1 MNKIKIRKTV
11 GKVAISDFSKF
22 AKPTKYISNN
32 LSCKNIYN
40 FKTDNG
46 RLEKGMGVGF
56 LEVRGED
63 KINAHKYVLNLG
75 LEERNFNKVMYFKQF
90 FKNTGDTTHRL
101 LFHCS
106 DNKLYMFE
114 LFSNTNELTWVY
126 DLEFDTIP
134 AVLEYKKGD
143 VDSILISSTNKLVV
157 WTTDQIPYEIT
168 GVPTITS
175 MCEYND
181 VLYCTVER
189 EPEKVWYTQ
198 SLDPSNIGKED
209 EYSGYIVLDSG
220 IGGGCKT
227 MQFNESVYVFCD
239 YGIYRVNTYA
249 QDKPVVRLIYSGTG
263 RINPDTIVDCGTH
276 ILFVSTEGVYKF
288 NGDTVLAV
296 DELNDLLKDSNNT
309 YATAT
314 YFHGCYYLATSAKFG
329 DNKGIGCENMSTLIL
344 KNNALIKFNL
354 NDKTCESMRGVDVRN
369 MLPLRAGS
377 EEKIICTFNS
387 LDMYRVGEITDS
399 GDVFG
404 DVFERT
410 YRSNYFVPEGANMIT
425 IRRVCVDSS
434 KYVNV
439 RVITENNAT
448 VFIMRNNEC
457 KTFNTSIPCKKFQIE
472 IISTNKDAYVNSVE
486 IEYLK

>member
-1 MNKIKIRKTV
+1 MNKVKLRKSV
-11 GKVAISDFSKF
+11 GKILISDFSKF
-22 AKPTKYISNN
+22 AKPTQSIDNT
-32 LSCKNIYN
+32 LGCKNIYN
-40 FKTDNG
+40 FKTENG
-46 RLEKGMGVGF
+46 RLEKGMGIGF
-56 LEVRGED
+56 LNVKGYNTAD
-63 KINAHKYVLNLG
+63 SYQYMLDLG
-75 LEERNFNKVMYFKQF
+75 LEERNFHKVMYFKQF

-126 DLEFDTIP
+126 ELEFDTIP

-168 GVPTITS
+168 DVPTITS

-181 VLYCTVER
+181 VLYCTVES
-189 EPEKVWYTQ
+189 ESEKVWYTQ

-209 EYSGYIVLDSG
+209 EYSSYIVLDAG
-220 IGGGCKT
+220 IGGGRKVL
-227 MQFNESVYVFCD
+227 QFNESVYVFCD

-263 RINPDTIVDCGTH
+263 RINPDTIVSCGTH

-288 NGDTVLAV
+288 NGDTVLIV
-296 DELNDLLKDSNNT
+296 EGLNDLLKNSNNA
-309 YATAT
+309 YANAT
-314 YFHGCYYLATSAKFG
+314 YFHGCYYLATIMDFG
-329 DNKGIGCENMSTLIL
+329 DDNCIGCEDMPVSIL

-354 NDKTCESMRGVDVRN
+354 GNKSCDILRGVDIRN
-369 MLPLRAGS
+369 MLPLHAGA

-399 GDVFG
+399 GDVFD
-404 DVFERT
+404 DVFQRT
-410 YRSNYFVPEGANMIT
+410 YRSNFIAPENMDKIT
-425 IRRVCVDSS
+425 IRSVSVDAS
-434 KYVNV
+434 KLLNV
-439 RVITENNAT
+439 RIVTDEGSAEF
-448 VFIMRNNEC
+448 VMRNNEY
-457 KTFNTSIPCKKFQIE
+457 KTFNMHMPCKRFQIE
-472 IISTNKDAYVNSVE
+472 VISKNKDAYVNSIE
-486 IEYLK
+486 IEYIK